1 MQNSQDLVK
10 ISGLTKEFKG
20 RLGYSLQI
28 LENLSFEIKANEF
41 VSALAPASAGKT
53 TLLKIIAGIDS
64 PTSGKIEFPFAKS
77 NSSLDYFLSFIPS
90 APSSYPWYNVKQ
102 NIEFFLKSSVKSREE
117 KEMQVKNLLSLV
129 GLRGYEEHYPDNR
142 SLGFRF
148 RISLARALA
157 TEPKLLI
164 IDEPFT
170 NMDEKTRYE
179 IYSLLR
185 EVRQKTGISILFSTS
200 NIHEAFFLSDRI
212 ILLSARPAKIIDQIM
227 LNLPVERDFHLL
239 EGPYFQE
246 IKNSVE
252 KKFKEYGPIVKSV
265 LTV

>member
-1 MQNSQDLVK
+1 MQNSQHLVK
-10 ISGLTKEFKG
+10 ISELTKEFKG

-41 VSALAPASAGKT
+41 LSILAPASAGKT
-53 TLLKIIAGIDS
+53 TLLKTIAGLEDL
-64 PTSGKIEFPFAKS
+64 TSGKIEYAFETP
-77 NSSLDYFLSFIPS
+77 NSSSEDFLSFIPS
-90 APSSYPWYNVKQ
+90 LPSSYPWYNVKQ
-102 NIEFFLKSSVKSREE
+102 NINSFLKYSVKDSEE
-117 KEMQVKNLLSLV
+117 KEKQIKNLLDLV

-157 TEPKLLI
+157 TKPKLLI

-170 NMDEKTRYE
+170 NMEEKTKYE
-179 IYSLLR
+179 IYSLIR
-185 EVRQKTGISILFSTS
+185 EVRQKAGLSVLFSTS

-239 EGPYFQE
+239 EEPYFQE

-252 KKFKEYGPIVKSV
+252 NKFKEYGPIVKSV

>member
-10 ISGLTKEFKG
+10 ISELTKEFKG

-41 VSALAPASAGKT
+41 VTVLAPASAGKT

-64 PTSGKIEFPFAKS
+64 LTSGKIEFPFEKS
-77 NSSLDYFLSFIPS
+77 NSSSDYFLSFIPS

-102 NIEFFLKSSVKSREE
+102 NIECFLKSSVKDPEE
-117 KEMQVKNLLSLV
+117 KQMQIKNLLSLV

-157 TEPKLLI
+157 TKPKLLI
-164 IDEPFT
+164 IDEPFS

-185 EVRQKTGISILFSTS
+185 EVRKNTGISILFSTS

-239 EGPYFQE
+239 EEPYFQE

-252 KKFKEYGPIVKSV
+252 NKFKEYGPIVKSV